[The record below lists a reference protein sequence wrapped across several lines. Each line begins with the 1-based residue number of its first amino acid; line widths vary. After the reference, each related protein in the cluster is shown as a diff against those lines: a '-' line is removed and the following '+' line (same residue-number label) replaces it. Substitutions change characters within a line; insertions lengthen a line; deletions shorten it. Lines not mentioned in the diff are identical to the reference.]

1 MMADEKIKNSSEL
14 EFVVFC
20 IENVAAKLG
29 MDAERVYQAFAE
41 KSDILSGYIVP
52 EYEVL
57 HTQSREYIVDDL
69 LDVMKERNVEITHSN
84 KNDQNEHSS
93 AMTAN
98 PILLQKK
105 YARVIE
111 CFAKQQGLSLDE
123 ALGLFYHSE
132 VYQLIRDGIS
142 DMHCMSD
149 AYLADELEQEYQM
162 KQ

>member
-69 LDVMKERNVEITHSN
+69 IDVMKER
-84 KNDQNEHSS
+84 
-93 AMTAN
+93 AW
-98 PILLQKK
+98 K
-105 YARVIE
+105 YD
-111 CFAKQQGLSLDE
+111 SLPW
-123 ALGLFYHSE
+123 FFWKR
-132 VYQLIRDGIS
+132 RDR
-142 DMHCMSD
+142 
-149 AYLADELEQEYQM
+149 L
-162 KQ
+162 